1 MAMTTPRTCPSK
13 VPPPIQPLRQLGA
26 ALLRTFRERLRALI
40 AFHLLFTLLASTL
53 VLPGI
58 AWATRALFARLGSA
72 VVTLDDLVALL
83 FTPVGLVSA
92 LAAQGLAFCLLYWQQ
107 AGMLHVATSRHDQ
120 RRYRLTLWALWSST
134 RRLPAL
140 AGLVILQ
147 VGSHLLLL
155 TPFMAGIAWLYD
167 AWLGGLDTYYLQQVR
182 PPVLWYFI
190 ACALPLLLLWAW
202 LAGRLYLRW
211 LLALPLVAL
220 EHEAPH
226 RALARSVA
234 LTRGWHRSIAA
245 SVMLVLAG
253 IIALP
258 ILATLAFDAL
268 FTPLLA
274 WLPERYSVLLP
285 AMLAYLTG
293 YVLLTLALTFTG
305 IAINALL
312 SACLYLQLAHR
323 QQRPTAPPDVRAG
336 RLAWAVELGI
346 IALAALQAW
355 WILTSF
361 ELEDDVAIIAH
372 RGSSKRA
379 PENTLPA
386 FQRAIQDGADAIEL
400 DVRLSADDHVMI
412 YHDRSLARLTGDPRD
427 FSDVTRE
434 ELSRFDIGGW
444 FGHDFRDERIPSL
457 SQALDVARGKAGL
470 MIELKP
476 APGRGRALAS
486 AVIAALNA
494 ETDARYAC
502 WATAPVPAVAYPQC
516 GYPDAR
522 PEMRI
527 ASMSPSLIGTVEAL
541 APSLRTTLLAQLVV
555 PGTLDR
561 HGFDALGL
569 RHNRITENEMRLA
582 AVYGYEVHA
591 WTVNSRKRMATLMDM
606 GVDAII
612 TDYPD
617 RLAALL
623 AERRQLSDG
632 GLLLIKL
639 HSWLRQ

>member
-1 MAMTTPRTCPSK
+1 M
-13 VPPPIQPLRQLGA
+13 QPLRHLGA
-26 ALLRTFRERLRALI
+26 SLLRTFRERLRALI

-58 AWATRALFARLGSA
+58 AWATRALFAQLGSA
-72 VVTLDDLVALL
+72 VVTADKLVALF
-83 FTPVGLVSA
+83 FTPVGLVSV
-92 LAAQGLAFCLLYWQQ
+92 LAAQGLAFCILYWQQ

-120 RRYRLTLWALWSST
+120 SHYRLALEALWLGT

-140 AGLVILQ
+140 AGLVVLQ
-147 VGSHLLLL
+147 VGSHLLLVA
-155 TPFMAGIAWLYD
+155 PFMAGIAWLYD
-167 AWLGGLDTYYLQQVR
+167 AWLGGLDTYYLQTVR

-190 ACALPLLLLWAW
+190 ACALPLLLGWVW

-234 LTRGWHRSIAA
+234 LTRGWHRSIGAA
-245 SVMLVLAG
+245 VMLVLAG

-258 ILATLAFDAL
+258 ILTTLAFNAL

-274 WLPERYSVLLP
+274 WLPEHYSVLLP
-285 AMLAYLTG
+285 AMLAYLAG

-305 IAINALL
+305 IALNALL
-312 SACLYLQLAHR
+312 SACLYMQLAQQ
-323 QQRPTAPPDVRAG
+323 QQRPIAPAGVHAG
-336 RLAWAVELGI
+336 RLGWAVELGV
-346 IALAALQAW
+346 IALAVLQAW
-355 WILTSF
+355 WILNSF
-361 ELEDDVAIIAH
+361 ELEDDVTIIAH

-379 PENTLPA
+379 PENTLSA
-386 FQRAIQDGADAIEL
+386 FRRAIQDGADAVEL
-400 DVRLSADDHVMI
+400 DVRLSADGHVMI
-412 YHDRSLARLTGDPRD
+412 YHDRSLARLTGDPRN
-427 FSDVTRE
+427 FSDLTRE
-434 ELSRFDIGGW
+434 ELSHFDIGGW
-444 FGHDFRDERIPSL
+444 FGHDFRDERIPTL
-457 SQALDVARGKAGL
+457 AQALEVTRSKAAL

-476 APGRGRALAS
+476 SPGYGRALANS
-486 AVIAALNA
+486 VITTLNK
-494 ETDARYAC
+494 ETDTRYAC
-502 WATAPVPAVAYPQC
+502 WAEATEPAGAYAQC
-516 GYPDAR
+516 GYPDAW

-527 ASMSPSLIGTVEAL
+527 ASMSPSLVRVVEEL
-541 APSLRTTLLAQLVV
+541 APELRTTLFAQLVL
-555 PGTLDR
+555 PGTIDR

-569 RHNRITENEMRLA
+569 RQNRITEHEMRLA
-582 AVYGYEVHA
+582 ATYGYEMHA
-591 WTVNSRKRMATLMDM
+591 WTVNSRKRMTTLMDM

-612 TDYPD
+612 TDYPE

-623 AERRQLSDG
+623 AERRKLSDG

>member
-1 MAMTTPRTCPSK
+1 MPPHVTPHL
-13 VPPPIQPLRQLGA
+13 QPLRQLGA
-26 ALLRTFRERLRALI
+26 SLLRTFRERLRTLI

-72 VVTLDDLVALL
+72 VVTADELVALL
-83 FTPVGLVSA
+83 FTPVGLVSV
-92 LAAQGLAFCLLYWQQ
+92 LAAQGLAFCILYWQQ

-120 RRYRLTLWALWSST
+120 SHYRLTLWALWSST

-140 AGLVILQ
+140 AGLVVLQ

-155 TPFMAGIAWLYD
+155 APFMAGIAWLYD
-167 AWLGGLDTYYLQQVR
+167 LWLGGLDTYYLQKVR

-190 ACALPLLLLWAW
+190 ACALPLLLGWAW

-234 LTRGWHRSIAA
+234 LTRGWHRSIRAA
-245 SVMLVLAG
+245 VMLVLVG

-305 IAINALL
+305 IALNALL
-312 SACLYLQLAHR
+312 SACLYMQLAHR
-323 QQRPTAPPDVRAG
+323 QQRPTAPPGARAG
-336 RLAWAVELGI
+336 RLGWAVELGV
-346 IALAALQAW
+346 IALAALQAG
-355 WILTSF
+355 WILNSF

-379 PENTLPA
+379 PENTLSA
-386 FQRAIQDGADAIEL
+386 FKRAIQDGADAIEL
-400 DVRLSADDHVMI
+400 DVRLSADSQVMI

-427 FSDVTRE
+427 ISDLTRE
-434 ELSRFDIGGW
+434 ELSHFDIGSC
-444 FGHDFRDERIPSL
+444 FGHAFRDERIPSL
-457 SQALDVARGKAGL
+457 SQALETTRGKAGL

-476 APGRGRALAS
+476 APGNERALATS
-486 AVIAALNA
+486 VIAELNA

-502 WATAPVPAVAYPQC
+502 WAEVSAPASAYPRC
-516 GYPDAR
+516 GYPDAW

-527 ASMSPSLIGTVEAL
+527 ASMSPSLVSTVEKL
-541 APSLRTTLLAQLVV
+541 APSLRTTLLAQLVL
-555 PGTLDR
+555 PGTIDR
-561 HGFDALGL
+561 RGFDALGL

-582 AVYGYEVHA
+582 ATYGYEVHA
-591 WTVNSRKRMATLMDM
+591 WTVNGRKRMATLLDM
-606 GVDAII
+606 SVDAII

-623 AERRQLSDG
+623 AERSELSDG

>member
-1 MAMTTPRTCPSK
+1 MTPHL
-13 VPPPIQPLRQLGA
+13 QPLRQLGA
-26 ALLRTFRERLRALI
+26 PLLRTFRERLRPLI

-58 AWATRALFARLGSA
+58 AWATRALFARLGTA

-83 FTPVGLVSA
+83 FTPVGLISA
-92 LAAQGLAFCLLYWQQ
+92 LAAQGLAFCILYWQQ
-107 AGMLHVATSRHDQ
+107 AGMLHVATSRHA
-120 RRYRLTLWALWSST
+120 RSHYHLTLAALWAST

-140 AGLVILQ
+140 AGLVVLQ

-155 TPFMAGIAWLYD
+155 APFMAGIAWLYD

-182 PPVLWYFI
+182 PPVVWYFI

-220 EHEAPH
+220 EQEAPH
-226 RALARSVA
+226 RALSRSVA

-245 SVMLVLAG
+245 AVMLVLAG

-305 IAINALL
+305 IALNALL
-312 SACLYLQLAHR
+312 SGCLYMQLAHR
-323 QQRPTAPPDVRAG
+323 QPRPTASPGAHAG
-336 RLAWAVELGI
+336 KLAWAVELI
-346 IALAALQAW
+346 VIMLAALQAW
-355 WILTSF
+355 WIVNSF
-361 ELEDDVAIIAH
+361 ELEDDVTIIAH
-372 RGSSKRA
+372 RGSSMRA
-379 PENTLPA
+379 PENTLAA
-386 FQRAIQDGADAIEL
+386 FKRATRDGADAIEL
-400 DVRLSADDHVMI
+400 DVRLSADGHVMV

-427 FSDVTRE
+427 FNAVTRE
-434 ELSRFDIGGW
+434 ELARFDIGGW
-444 FGHDFRDERIPSL
+444 FGHDFRDERIPTL
-457 SQALDVARGKAGL
+457 SQALATTRGKAGL

-476 APGRGRALAS
+476 APGYGRALAG
-486 AVIAALNA
+486 AVITTLNA

-502 WATAPVPAVAYPQC
+502 WAKAPVPAEAYPRC
-516 GYPDAR
+516 GYPDAW

-527 ASMSPSLIGTVEAL
+527 ASMSPSLVRTVEEL
-541 APSLRTTLLAQLVV
+541 APSLRTTLLAQLIV

-561 HGFDALGL
+561 HRFDALGL

-591 WTVNSRKRMATLMDM
+591 WTINSPGRMATLIDM

-623 AERRQLSDG
+623 AERRELSDG